1 MDCSRLA
8 LLAESI
14 HTHEDCRTLTPVSDA
29 LAAAALRRER
39 LLLTIDGPCGSG
51 KSTLAGWLS
60 RMLEAPVI
68 HTDDFMIP
76 MALKTP
82 ERLAIPGG
90 NEDTER
96 LVAECLRPW
105 QEIGSCVCRPFDC
118 HADCFLPSQEIKEA
132 TLLIL
137 EGSYSNLPSI
147 RAFADVRVFLSIDP
161 TLQLQR
167 LRSRVGDGRLPMFIS
182 RWIPL
187 ENAYF
192 DAYHLPDDDCITL
205 PVRQLPDLTK

>member
-1 MDCSRLA
+1 MDRSRSA

-14 HTHEDCRTLTPVSDA
+14 RTHEDCRMLMPVCDA
-29 LAAAALRRER
+29 LTAATPRRER

-60 RMLEAPVI
+60 KMLEAPVI

-76 MALKTP
+76 MARKTP

-90 NEDTER
+90 NEDVER
-96 LVAECLRPW
+96 LVAECLHPW
-105 QEIGSCVCRPFDC
+105 QETGSCVCRPFDC
-118 HADCFLPSQEIKEA
+118 HADRYLPAQEIIQA
-132 TLLIL
+132 PLLIL

-147 RAFADVRVFLSIDP
+147 RAFANVRIFLSIDP

-167 LRSRVGDGRLPMFIS
+167 LRLRVGDDRLPMFIS